1 MARLVPLDHGTGDTR
16 IRHPQAEVQVLL
28 LLRPEP
34 ENGRCQDQHDLRAG
48 QMAAARRGDRLYR
61 GGNAHVRR
69 VAGIT
74 PHTHTHIY
82 TQMHTLPRCAW
93 DSNGPII
100 PFRLREF
107 ARHLHCDG
115 PAARLFTR
123 LTFSRSKHP
132 ALGRTGSIYIYI
144 YIYIYTYTRPR
155 VSASGE
161 RQTEIAGDDTT
172 DRSEAFVSKFEGR
185 SKGLSRRLEIE
196 TDVRKQAKRS
206 CSHDRPRNVCPIKDT
221 RPPLR

>member
-74 PHTHTHIY
+74 PHTHTH
-82 TQMHTLPRCAW
+82 
-93 DSNGPII
+93 
-100 PFRLREF
+100 
-107 ARHLHCDG
+107 
-115 PAARLFTR
+115 
-123 LTFSRSKHP
+123 
-132 ALGRTGSIYIYI
+132 
-144 YIYIYTYTRPR
+144 TYTHRCTHSPVVLGTR
-155 VSASGE
+155 MVL
-161 RQTEIAGDDTT
+161 
-172 DRSEAFVSKFEGR
+172 
-185 SKGLSRRLEIE
+185 LSL
-196 TDVRKQAKRS
+196 S
-206 CSHDRPRNVCPIKDT
+206 VCGNLHGICTAMDQ
-221 RPPLR
+221 LRDCLRG